1 MSSSIFSD
9 KSIQPDNRKLAAAL
23 GHTYPLWVEIK
34 SHIQAEYGELVEE
47 WKYYSP
53 KSGWILKSLNKK
65 RNLFFFTPCQKY
77 FRISFIFGDKAVAA
91 IEKSDLPA
99 AMIEELRKARKYAE
113 GRGLRLEIRKRSDV
127 EHVKKLLAVKV
138 MN

>member
-1 MSSSIFSD
+1 MSSSIFPD
-9 KSIQPDNRKLAAAL
+9 KSTQPDGRMLAEAL
-23 GHTYPLWVEIK
+23 GRAYSLWAEIK

-77 FRISFIFGDKAVAA
+77 FRISFVFGDKAVAA

-99 AMIEELRKARKYAE
+99 AMIEEIKKAKKYAE
-113 GRGLRLEIRKRSDV
+113 GRGLRLEIRKRGDM
-127 EHVKKLLAVKV
+127 EYLKKLVAIKV

>member
-1 MSSSIFSD
+1 MSSSIFCD
-9 KSIQPDNRKLAAAL
+9 KSIRPDDRKLAEAL
-23 GHTYPLWVEIK
+23 GCTYPLWVEIK

-47 WKYYSP
+47 WKYYNP

-65 RNLFFFTPCQKY
+65 RNLFFLTPCQKY
-77 FRISFIFGDKAVAA
+77 FRIAFVFGDKAVAV

-99 AMIEELRKARKYAE
+99 AMIEELRKAKKYAE
-113 GRGLRLEIRKRSDV
+113 GRGLRLEVRKRSDV
-127 EHVKKLLAVKV
+127 EHAKKLLAIKM

>member
-9 KSIQPDNRKLAAAL
+9 KSTRPDDRKLAEAL
-23 GHTYPLWVEIK
+23 GRAYPLWVEIK
-34 SHIQAEYGELVEE
+34 SHIQAEYSELVEE

-77 FRISFIFGDKAVAA
+77 FRISFVFGDKAVAA

-99 AMIEELRKARKYAE
+99 AMIEEIRKAKKYAE
-113 GRGLRLEIRKRSDV
+113 GRGLRLEARTSSDL
-127 EHVKKLLAVKV
+127 EHVKKLLAIKV

>member
-1 MSSSIFSD
+1 M
-9 KSIQPDNRKLAAAL
+9 
-23 GHTYPLWVEIK
+23 
-34 SHIQAEYGELVEE
+34 VEE

-77 FRISFIFGDKAVAA
+77 FRISFVFGDKAVAA

-99 AMIEELRKARKYAE
+99 AMIEEIRKAKKYAE
-113 GRGLRLEIRKRSDV
+113 GRGLRLEARTSSDL
-127 EHVKKLLAVKV
+127 EHVKKLLAIKV

>member
-1 MSSSIFSD
+1 MSSSVFSD
-9 KSIQPDNRKLAAAL
+9 KSIQPDDQKLAEAL
-23 GHTYPLWVEIK
+23 GRTYSLWVEIK

-47 WKYYSP
+47 WRYYSS

-77 FRISFIFGDKAVAA
+77 FRIAFVFGDKAVAA
-91 IEKSDLPA
+91 IKKSDLPP
-99 AMIEELRKARKYAE
+99 AMIEEIRNAKKYAE
-113 GRGLRLEIRKRSDV
+113 GRGLRLEVRTPGDV
-127 EHVKKLLAVKV
+127 EHVKKLLAIKV

>member
-1 MSSSIFSD
+1 MSSSVFSD
-9 KSIQPDNRKLAAAL
+9 KSIRPDDRQLAAAL
-23 GHTYPLWVEIK
+23 GRTYSLWIEIK
-34 SHIQAEYGELVEE
+34 SYVQAKYGELVEE

-53 KSGWILKSLNKK
+53 KSGWILKSLNRK

-99 AMIEELRKARKYAE
+99 AMIEEIKKAQKYAE
-113 GRGLRLEIRKRSDV
+113 GRGLRLEVRKRSDV
-127 EHVKKLLAVKV
+127 EPVKKLLAIKV
-138 MN
+138 AN